1 MQPSAERLTLSQR
14 MVLAFFR
21 PLLNICFSWK
31 VEGRENVPLAGPLIL
46 VANHVHVIDPILL
59 EFSLPRWITFVAKEE
74 LFHSLFLRLWL
85 RWAGSLPLQR
95 DGKVGEKQRIL
106 EGAKK
111 ALEEGLILGMFP
123 EGGRSHDGKL
133 RKGKPGSA
141 VIASKTDVSLLPVGV
156 IGTDKVHGMG
166 WLWKRP
172 PIVIKIGKPFKLP
185 PTNSRISKSQM
196 QSLTAQLMGE
206 IAALLPPQYQGAYE
220 RREDPES

>member
-1 MQPSAERLTLSQR
+1 MTLSQKL
-14 MVLAFFR
+14 VLAVFR

-31 VEGRENVPLAGPLIL
+31 TEGKENVSLTGPLIL
-46 VANHVHVIDPILL
+46 VANHVHVLDPIFL

-74 LFHSLFLRLWL
+74 LFRSLFLRLWL

-95 DGKVGEKQRIL
+95 DGKVREKHRIL

-133 RKGKPGSA
+133 RKGKAGSA
-141 VIASKTDVSLLPVGV
+141 VIAAKTDVPLLPVGV
-156 IGTDKVHGMG
+156 IGTDKIHGIS

-172 PIVIKIGKPFKLP
+172 RIVVKIGKPFKLP
-185 PTNSRISKSQM
+185 PTSSKISRSQM
-196 QSLTAQLMGE
+196 QLLTTQLMRE
-206 IAALLPPQYQGAYE
+206 IAALLPPEYQGAYE
-220 RREDPES
+220 KHED